1 MTLLRLFPAL
11 VLSVFAMSAKA
22 EIDIQEVTSP
32 GGITAWLVEDHE
44 IPFTAMEIVFEGGT
58 SLDLPSKRGAI
69 NLMAATL
76 EEGAGEMDA
85 QAFAEARDALAA
97 RFGFSAGK
105 DSVSISARFLTE
117 NRDKALDLLRQ
128 AILAPRFDEAA
139 VERVKSQ
146 IIAGL
151 TADARDPGAIAGQTF
166 SALAWGE
173 HPYATRGDGT
183 VDSVRALTRDDVV
196 EAHRA
201 ALARDRMHIAVVGDV
216 TAAELG
222 PMLDTLLDELPDI
235 GRQTPGRAQWGLD
248 GGITVVDFPS
258 PQSVVLFGQPGIA
271 RDDPDFFAAFIL
283 NEILG
288 GGGFEARLMDEL
300 REKRGLTYGVTTYLA
315 PMRYGAQMLGQ
326 VSTAN
331 ATVAESIGL
340 IRDEWARM
348 AADGVTA
355 EELAATKTYLTGA
368 YPLRFDGNGQ
378 IADILVGMQVEG
390 LPIDYAATRNAKI
403 EAVTLEDVK
412 RVAARML
419 QPDRL
424 HFVVVGQPEGVVS
437 GE

>member
-58 SLDLPSKRGAI
+58 SLDLPSKRGGI

-166 SALAWGE
+166 SALAWGV

-222 PMLDTLLDELPDI
+222 PLLDTLLGGLPDI
-235 GRQTPGRAQWGLD
+235 GRQTPGRGQWGLD

-419 QPDRL
+419 QPERL